1 MTIPTG
7 VSERAPSTTEK
18 RSFFYAT
25 PIARWLCTVLVLF
38 AIIALADDIRSIV
51 LELQSEPE
59 TEAEAIEEARR
70 NIRLAIDSIFSYLAI
85 GLLAYRSTWAAVASL
100 LSLASALQIDDYGSA
115 VLSTIV
121 ITVAVLATA
130 TRPFIVTYLIVYAVW
145 GTLATLRRGEDSFL
159 FWGLAGVILGSAL
172 IGATVRYFHGQR
184 RRDEQRVRDL
194 EALNERLREDERQA
208 LARDLHDV
216 VAHELTLITMQTMSR
231 RRSGNVG
238 ELHQVLETVEDA
250 ARSALHELRVMLRLL
265 RNENEGEHPRD
276 VTGAGLSIGSLEHVV
291 TSLAASLR
299 DLRFEPDVVL
309 TGDLEAMPTTVRG
322 TAARIL
328 QESVTNIIKYAP
340 RGSGC
345 RIEVAADEH
354 ELRLRVLN
362 PMPRSHQRTG
372 NHSSELSSGLGLR
385 GIAERV
391 SLLGGRAESGQQD
404 GQWVL
409 DVCLPV
415 DGRDAL

>member
-1 MTIPTG
+1 M
-7 VSERAPSTTEK
+7 
-18 RSFFYAT
+18 
-25 PIARWLCTVLVLF
+25 LLLF
-38 AIIALADDIRSIV
+38 AVFA
-51 LELQSEPE
+51 
-59 TEAEAIEEARR
+59 
-70 NIRLAIDSIFSYLAI
+70 AIDDLRDVFQAWLDGSINTGDVEQALDSVLAYAAI
-85 GLLAYRSTWAAVASL
+85 GMLATRATWASLVSWGCLAFSLRIDEYPMAALTACTITIAVVATTTRRFVVIHLISYGVWIL
-100 LSLASALQIDDYGSA
+100 LSSLKHPESSIIFWSLSA
-115 VLSTIV
+115 V
-121 ITVAVLATA
+121 
-130 TRPFIVTYLIVYAVW
+130 
-145 GTLATLRRGEDSFL
+145 TLAG
-159 FWGLAGVILGSAL
+159 AL
-172 IGATVRYFHGQR
+172 IGAAVRYFGAQR
-184 RRDEQRVRDL
+184 RRSEQRVRDL
-194 EALNERLREDERQA
+194 EILNERLREDERQA

-231 RRSGNVG
+231 RRSGDVG

-299 DLRFEPDVVL
+299 DLRFEPEVVV

-340 RGSGC
+340 RGSRC
-345 RIEVAADEH
+345 RIEVTADDH
-354 ELRLRVLN
+354 ELCLRVAN
-362 PMPRSHQRTG
+362 PMPRSTQRTG
-372 NHSSELSSGLGLR
+372 GRSGELSSGLGLR

-391 SLLGGRAESGQQD
+391 SLLGGRADSGPVG

>member
-1 MTIPTG
+1 MRRSPRTI
-7 VSERAPSTTEK
+7 SSA
-18 RSFFYAT
+18 SFLDAE
-25 PIARWLCTVLVLF
+25 PVARWLSVVIVLAAVVWF
-38 AIIALADDIRSIV
+38 AADLRSLYSDFQEGEPLEGLEALNAFLSYGALA
-51 LELQSEPE
+51 L
-59 TEAEAIEEARR
+59 TAW
-70 NIRLAIDSIFSYLAI
+70 
-85 GLLAYRSTWAAVASL
+85 RSTWASIFSITCL
-100 LSLASALQIDDYGSA
+100 ITSLALGDYGSLVTGFA
-115 VLSTIV
+115 VVTI
-121 ITVAVLATA
+121 AVVATA
-130 TRPFIVTYLIVYAVW
+130 SAPFVKTHMIVYGIWCVPAY
-145 GTLATLRRGEDSFL
+145 LRRPDEPNIFIGLTGLLLVSF
-159 FWGLAGVILGSAL
+159 V
-172 IGATVRYFHGQR
+172 IGAAVRYFTQQR
-184 RRDEQRVRDL
+184 RHNEQQVRDL
-194 EALNERLREDERQA
+194 EILNERLREDERQA

-299 DLRFEPDVVL
+299 DLRFEPDLVL

-385 GIAERV
+385 GITERV
-391 SLLGGRAESGQQD
+391 SLLGGRAESGPQD

>member
-1 MTIPTG
+1 MWLSVVVLLYPGVILLTQLQYLFQHFTG
-7 VSERAPSTTEK
+7 DAN
-18 RSFFYAT
+18 AD
-25 PIARWLCTVLVLF
+25 LMLVLD
-38 AIIALADDIRSIV
+38 AV
-51 LELQSEPE
+51 LSS
-59 TEAEAIEEARR
+59 A
-70 NIRLAIDSIFSYLAI
+70 AI
-85 GLLAYRSTWAAVASL
+85 GMVAWRSTYASAASVACLVTSLLANYQASAIVTVFVVTAAVA
-100 LSLASALQIDDYGSA
+100 
-115 VLSTIV
+115 
-121 ITVAVLATA
+121 ATA
-130 TRPFIVTYLIVYAVW
+130 TRKFLVVHLFVYFAWAVAAATFHGPFDSPLFWFTFNGLLV
-145 GTLATLRRGEDSFL
+145 ATL
-159 FWGLAGVILGSAL
+159 VGS
-172 IGATVRYFHGQR
+172 TVRYFQGQR
-184 RRDEQRVRDL
+184 RKSEERVRDL
-194 EALNERLREDERQA
+194 EVLNERLREDERQA

-276 VTGAGLSIGSLEHVV
+276 VTGAGLAIGSLEHVV

-299 DLRFEPDVVL
+299 DLRFEPGVVL

-385 GIAERV
+385 GITERV

>member
-1 MTIPTG
+1 MTPTTQ
-7 VSERAPSTTEK
+7 SIERAPRATRKSG
-18 RSFFYAT
+18 FFQAE
-25 PIARWLCTVLVLF
+25 PLARWLRTVLLF
-38 AIIALADDIRSIV
+38 IAVIAAIDDVR
-51 LELQSEPE
+51 ELFQEWLTSSV
-59 TEAEAIEEARR
+59 TIGDMEE
-70 NIRLAIDSIFSYLAI
+70 AIDSVLAYAAI
-85 GLLAYRSTWAAVASL
+85 GMLATRSTWASLVSLGCLAFSWRIDEYPMAALTACAITTAV
-100 LSLASALQIDDYGSA
+100 
-115 VLSTIV
+115 V
-121 ITVAVLATA
+121 ATA
-130 TRPFIVTYLIVYAVW
+130 TRRFVVVHLVVYGVWIMLSAMKHPDDSIIFWSLSSVTLI
-145 GTLATLRRGEDSFL
+145 G
-159 FWGLAGVILGSAL
+159 AL
-172 IGATVRYFHGQR
+172 IGAAVRYSAAQR
-184 RRDEQRVRDL
+184 HRNEQQVRDL
-194 EALNERLREDERQA
+194 EILNERLREDERQA

-299 DLRFEPDVVL
+299 DLRFEPDVAL

-362 PMPRSHQRTG
+362 PMPRSHRRTG
-372 NHSSELSSGLGLR
+372 NDSSELSSGLGLR

-404 GQWVL
+404 GHWVL